1 MLYLQKQKAILFMD
15 KEEIAIVRGEKH
27 SRLK

>member
-15 KEEIAIVRGEKH
+15 KEEIAIVRGEKY